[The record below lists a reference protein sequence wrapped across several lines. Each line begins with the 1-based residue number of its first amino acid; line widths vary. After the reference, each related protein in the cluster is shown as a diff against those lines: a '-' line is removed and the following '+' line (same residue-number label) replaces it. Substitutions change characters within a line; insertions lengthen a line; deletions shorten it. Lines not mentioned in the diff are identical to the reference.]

1 MASLSVTES
10 LRALAA
16 GPKVYANLSVPQLVE
31 TALLRG
37 EARLA
42 ANGALVAVTGKRTGR
57 SPKDKFTVDDAV
69 THEVVDW
76 GKVNK
81 PFAPERFEALLE
93 RVVEHLGARELFAQ
107 DLYCG
112 ADPEYRLPIRVIS
125 EYAWQALFVRQLF
138 VRPEAAAMATHEPE
152 FLVIAAP
159 EFEAVPERDGT
170 NSSAFILADFTR
182 KIILIGGTKYAGEMK
197 KSVFGAMNFIVPNRD
212 VLPMHCSAN
221 VGADGVSALFFG
233 FSFLSKN
240 VKILYFAAIV
250 IPLAFVLITIQRG
263 ELKRVR
269 LHLVRLGY
277 ALAGILIVFVP
288 WYFLIYLRY
297 PEVFQSI
304 ATINTGAAAPGVIGG
319 LVKNWLFRPPF
330 TFFPANRALAVPLFL
345 YFLGLL
351 GTLTARR
358 WKAQCSPL
366 EIVAALWFV
375 VGVGI
380 NSLIG
385 YRPVR
390 HYIDLTIPL
399 LILVSLFLGRF
410 LRGFAWSFPK
420 NRSAGLFAGLF
431 ALIWVAVSFMRSG
444 LPAWGWIDRDP
455 IAVLKLSFVLALG
468 LAVILGL
475 ALRYSSDKP
484 WTVPR
489 AWAAPLVVALI
500 GIYAYQNVAE
510 YVSWRRTLSYQ
521 LQTIGRDLGRAFPEG
536 VFSGLLAPSL
546 SLENRNPAHTMYPHY
561 ANDDPGFLE
570 RARVTHLIL
579 GTYNNERQYYDKLF
593 PDVMRRARHLITY
606 RMWRSW
612 WTLFDVGRDLPPED
626 PAVHEAET
634 MERSAGAPLFDP
646 PAGGR
651 FAVLVE
657 SPDWETIGRDRIAL
671 PVPGLI
677 RGQLFVRAAGSGPL
691 DMRLYVRMSLR
702 GRIVFKN
709 AFVLRE
715 STGAPD
721 YVGLP
726 FKFRT
731 EGPGNYLLEVKA
743 AGSGSFF
750 FDRMEFR
757 PESKDSGSRTGDSR

>member
-1 MASLSVTES
+1 LFF
-10 LRALAA
+10 
-16 GPKVYANLSVPQLVE
+16 GPRLINLSADPPNNLSLDSGSEYGDPGNYAFNARSKVTLGDWKIKELGAAAFSPIPHALTYLVFLLFGTGIGQMNLVPLLFAVLLWL
-31 TALLRG
+31 ALF
-37 EARLA
+37 RLA
-42 ANGALVAVTGKRTGR
+42 
-57 SPKDKFTVDDAV
+57 SDF
-69 THEVVDW
+69 
-76 GKVNK
+76 
-81 PFAPERFEALLE
+81 FPERRLLFFLLLTVNYAFGSYARINDQVMPMAFFAVVALIFFLK
-93 RVVEHLGARELFAQ
+93 
-107 DLYCG
+107 
-112 ADPEYRLPIRVIS
+112 
-125 EYAWQALFVRQLF
+125 AWN
-138 VRPEAAAMATHEPE
+138 RPRYF
-152 FLVIAAP
+152 FL
-159 EFEAVPERDGT
+159 T
-170 NSSAFILADFTR
+170 
-182 KIILIGGTKYAGEMK
+182 
-197 KSVFGAMNFIVPNRD
+197 
-212 VLPMHCSAN
+212 
-221 VGADGVSALFFG
+221 ALFFG